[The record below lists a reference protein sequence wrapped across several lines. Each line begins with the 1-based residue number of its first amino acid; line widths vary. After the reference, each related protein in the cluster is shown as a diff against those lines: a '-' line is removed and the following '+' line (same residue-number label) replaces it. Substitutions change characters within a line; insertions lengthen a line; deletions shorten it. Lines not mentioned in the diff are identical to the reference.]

1 MPLPHFSALSPR
13 VSRSSVSAA
22 FSCAAQR
29 LSASGTPRTTP
40 LSASTSRALLAPP
53 AAHPR
58 VDSATTVLPP
68 SFPLDRCGY
77 SFRKSRAITG
87 NSAKLASGILIPTCN
102 ASAFSASARAVSA
115 RAQMASAAVGD
126 AGSVPEIKGRVEA
139 NGVAVLTMDRPKAL
153 NAMNLGMDRAY
164 KALLDEWAVD
174 PRVKAVVVE
183 GSTPRAFSAGMDIKG
198 AVGYIKEDINTPYV
212 PQVFTAE
219 YTLICAIARYPKPY
233 IALMDGVTMGFGL
246 GLSAHGRYRVVTER
260 ALMAM
265 PENAIGLFPDVGFAR
280 IAALSPA
287 GGALGTYMGMT
298 GARISTPHD
307 ALLAGLATHY
317 VPSTALPTLK
327 EALLQADFASAS
339 APADASSL
347 VETILSRHTQPTT
360 AAAGGEGAGV
370 AGSQIEA
377 VLAAIERCFH
387 RSQCPSVPHVLAALR
402 AEEKSADSTVSQWAK
417 DSLQAMAAGAPFSLA
432 ITLKHFHAL
441 SARAADAAATAP
453 NQAEAEKLLPIEDV
467 MRTEYRMALRTSV
480 RPDFLEG
487 VRAVLIDKDKFSQVG
502 HGSGGRDGGVNIRG
516 PPETLPYNVRG
527 LNHIAIAVPD
537 LSAASEF
544 YRTTFGAQVSEPHDL
559 PEHGVRV
566 VIAQVSNCTVEL
578 LHPLGE
584 KSPIA
589 KFLEK
594 NPRGGMH
601 HLCFTVDDIGAASK
615 HVSTEGIRVLG
626 DGKPKIGAH
635 GNPVLFLDPRDNL
648 GVLCEF
654 EQVSCAE
661 PHKA

>member
-29 LSASGTPRTTP
+29 LSASGTPRATP
-40 LSASTSRALLAPP
+40 ISASTSRALLAPP

-58 VDSATTVLPP
+58 VDPATTFLPP

-453 NQAEAEKLLPIEDV
+453 NQAEAEKQLPIEDV

-487 VRAVLIDKDKFSQVG
+487 VRAVLIDKDKNPKWSPATQEEVDEAEVEAAFAPFTKPS
-502 HGSGGRDGGVNIRG
+502 D
-516 PPETLPYNVRG
+516 EL
-527 LNHIAIAVPD
+527 AV
-537 LSAASEF
+537 
-544 YRTTFGAQVSEPHDL
+544 
-559 PEHGVRV
+559 
-566 VIAQVSNCTVEL
+566 
-578 LHPLGE
+578 
-584 KSPIA
+584 
-589 KFLEK
+589 
-594 NPRGGMH
+594 
-601 HLCFTVDDIGAASK
+601 
-615 HVSTEGIRVLG
+615 
-626 DGKPKIGAH
+626 
-635 GNPVLFLDPRDNL
+635 
-648 GVLCEF
+648 
-654 EQVSCAE
+654 
-661 PHKA
+661 